1 MAFVEPV
8 AFQEDG
14 LGDEPGAAGRHPGL
28 GQITRWTRPEQWV
41 PPTANPCLEG
51 QAREG
56 TAWVPKSRPAPGW
69 CSPGE
74 ACCEVGCG
82 RGR

>member
-14 LGDEPGAAGRHPGL
+14 LGDEPGATGRHPGL
-28 GQITRWTRPEQWV
+28 GRITRRARPEQWV
-41 PPTANPCLEG
+41 PPTTHPCLEG

-56 TAWVPKSRPAPGW
+56 TAWVPRVGLPLGGVARVRPA
-69 CSPGE
+69 
-74 ACCEVGCG
+74 V
-82 RGR
+82 R